1 MSCIKQIIITII
13 ISSFCNVV
21 LAEKTRVDSVSWK
34 QYIRGGLVQVS
45 KDNGFSSYYRINRT
59 SNYSFGDLR
68 LYYYSLKNNSYIFIR
83 YKNSSKY
90 RGYSRL
96 YRFSTI
102 AYQKN
107 KKAGVALRYHFNQG
121 LGYFLLPYNNG
132 HIITEVAHAYDM
144 SDYLN
149 DNRKTSYARAG
160 LYWDYDTKFF
170 SSKLEIE
177 YFQQISEVVV
187 DNLSRTQI
195 MSEIII
201 PLKNNI
207 SASLIYETENYKELN
222 NNANSLSLS
231 IGWKGNLKWIL

>member
-1 MSCIKQIIITII
+1 MNHIKQIIKSII
-13 ISSFCNVV
+13 IGSFCNVA
-21 LAEKTRVDSVSWK
+21 LAENSTLDSVNWK
-34 QYIRGGLVQVS
+34 QFIRGGLVQVS
-45 KDNGFSSYYRINRT
+45 KDNGISGYYRLNRT

-68 LYYYSLKNNSYIFIR
+68 LYHYNLKNNSYIFIR

-121 LGYFLLPYNNG
+121 LGYFLIPYNNG
-132 HIITEVAHAYDM
+132 HIITELSNAYDM

-149 DNRKTSYARAG
+149 DNRKTSYARTG
-160 LYWDYDTKFF
+160 IYWDHDTKFF
-170 SSKLEIE
+170 SSKLEFE
-177 YFQQISEVVV
+177 YFHQISEVVEE
-187 DNLSRTQI
+187 NLSRTQI

-201 PLKNNI
+201 PLKNKI
-207 SASLIYETENYKELN
+207 SASLIYETENYKQLN
-222 NNANSLSLS
+222 NNANSISFS
-231 IGWKGNLKWIL
+231 IGWKGNLKWKI

>member
-1 MSCIKQIIITII
+1 MNHIKRII
-13 ISSFCNVV
+13 ISIIIGSFCNVSI
-21 LAEKTRVDSVSWK
+21 AENSTLDSASWK

-45 KDNGFSSYYRINRT
+45 NDKGFSGYYRINRT

-68 LYYYSLKNNSYIFIR
+68 LYQYSLKNNSYLFIR
-83 YKNSSKY
+83 YKNSTKY

-121 LGYFLLPYNNG
+121 LGYFLIPYNNG
-132 HIITEVAHAYDM
+132 HIITELAHAFDM

-149 DNRKTSYARAG
+149 DNRKTSYARTG
-160 LYWDYDTKFF
+160 IYWDYDTKFF
-170 SSKLEIE
+170 SSKLEFE
-177 YFQQISEVVV
+177 YFHQISEVVEK
-187 DNLSRTQI
+187 NLSRTQI

-201 PLKNNI
+201 PLNNKI
-207 SASLIYETENYKELN
+207 SASLIYETENYKQLN
-222 NNANSLSLS
+222 NNANSISFS
-231 IGWKGNLKWIL
+231 IGWKGNLKWKF

>member
-1 MSCIKQIIITII
+1 MRMLKQIIIAII
-13 ISSFCNVV
+13 ISSLYNVV
-21 LAEKTRVDSVSWK
+21 LAEKTKLGSVNWK
-34 QYIRGGLVQVS
+34 QYIRSGLVQVS
-45 KDNGFSSYYRINRT
+45 MDNGFSGYYRINRT
-59 SNYSFGDLR
+59 SDYSFGDLR
-68 LYYYSLKNNSYIFIR
+68 LYYYSLKNSSYIFIR

-121 LGYFLLPYNNG
+121 LGYFLLPYDNG

-149 DNRKTSYARAG
+149 DSRKTSYARG
-160 LYWDYDTKFF
+160 GIYWDYDTKFF

-177 YFQQISEVVV
+177 YFHQISEIVE
-187 DNLSRTQI
+187 DDLSRTQI

-201 PLKNNI
+201 PLKNKI
-207 SASLIYETENYKELN
+207 SASLIYETEKYNQLN
-222 NNANSLSLS
+222 NNPNSISLS
-231 IGWKGNLKWIL
+231 IGWKGNVKWSF

>member
-1 MSCIKQIIITII
+1 MNFMKQILITII
-13 ISSFCNVV
+13 ISSFFNAV
-21 LAEKTRVDSVSWK
+21 LAEKAKVDSANWK

-45 KDNGFSSYYRINRT
+45 KDNGFSGYYRINRT
-59 SNYSFGDLR
+59 SDYSFGDLR
-68 LYYYSLKNNSYIFIR
+68 LYYYNLNNNSYLFIR
-83 YKNSSKY
+83 FKNSSKY
-90 RGYSRL
+90 RRYARL

-121 LGYFLLPYNNG
+121 LGYFLLPYKNS
-132 HIITEVAHAYDM
+132 HIITELAHAYDM

-149 DNRKTSYARAG
+149 DNRKTSYARG
-160 LYWDYDTKFF
+160 GIYWDYNTKYF

-177 YFQQISEVVV
+177 YFHQISEVVE

-207 SASLIYETENYKELN
+207 SASVVYETENYKQLN
-222 NNANSLSLS
+222 NNANSISLS
-231 IGWKGNLKWIL
+231 IGWRGNLKWYL

>member
-1 MSCIKQIIITII
+1 
-13 ISSFCNVV
+13 
-21 LAEKTRVDSVSWK
+21 
-34 QYIRGGLVQVS
+34 
-45 KDNGFSSYYRINRT
+45 
-59 SNYSFGDLR
+59 
-68 LYYYSLKNNSYIFIR
+68 
-83 YKNSSKY
+83 
-90 RGYSRL
+90 
-96 YRFSTI
+96 
-102 AYQKN
+102 
-107 KKAGVALRYHFNQG
+107 
-121 LGYFLLPYNNG
+121 
-132 HIITEVAHAYDM
+132 M